1 MTKIVNDFMAYV
13 KNIDNVYALC
23 TEEEQQH
30 GMTWYA
36 DAKSSAYEICDKYEL
51 PLHVVVGVI
60 AALSPTN
67 KWETNL
73 RNADDMCRIFT
84 DGGYVEECKPSTYNT
99 MRDKAWSILQ
109 SMPHTSGDVAFILR
123 GPKITD
129 FFWCILGDDTCVI
142 DGHAWCIANYDRRK
156 LQDVPNIGKALRQ
169 DLQEAYRSV
178 GLKHNM
184 KAYEMQAATWLAWKR
199 IHNVQE
205 GYTMIFKCEIDTE
218 NDAFVHDPHYELSK
232 IIKKIARDIDD
243 FVFIERTKII
253 RDINGNKIGSWQFK
267 V

>member
-1 MTKIVNDFMAYV
+1 MTKIINDFMSYV
-13 KNIDNVYALC
+13 QNIESVYAIC

-30 GMTWYA
+30 GKTWYA

-51 PLHVVVGVI
+51 PLHIVVGVI

-67 KWETNL
+67 KWEMNL
-73 RNADDMCRIFT
+73 INAEEMCKVFT
-84 DGGYVEECKPSTYNT
+84 EGGYVEDCKPSTYNT

-178 GLKHNM
+178 GLQNNM

-199 IHNVQE
+199 IHNV
-205 GYTMIFKCEIDTE
+205 
-218 NDAFVHDPHYELSK
+218 
-232 IIKKIARDIDD
+232 
-243 FVFIERTKII
+243 
-253 RDINGNKIGSWQFK
+253 
-267 V
+267 